1 MFFRFFRPP
10 KVKDS
15 RGLMPTKSPDWR
27 IRKIQ
32 VILHTD
38 HCQKSWL
45 PWFDGLIAAS
55 EEYLGENKWDL
66 LKQKIILGSSCR
78 PFLGRYDNCCPQV
91 VCVFVVFPLNK
102 LRILFWNRSLLKES
116 HLPSLFVK
124 VLVVSFMLMAW
135 WQVNDWVISIHI
147 PWHSVMLTS
156 KSAFTRK
163 PPMNLITNESL
174 DE

>member
-15 RGLMPTKSPDWR
+15 RGLMPTQSPDRR

-66 LKQKIILGSSCR
+66 LKQKNHFRS
-78 PFLGRYDNCCPQV
+78 FLP
-91 VCVFVVFPLNK
+91 
-102 LRILFWNRSLLKES
+102 
-116 HLPSLFVK
+116 
-124 VLVVSFMLMAW
+124 
-135 WQVNDWVISIHI
+135 
-147 PWHSVMLTS
+147 
-156 KSAFTRK
+156 AFFGE
-163 PPMNLITNESL
+163 LW
-174 DE
+174 